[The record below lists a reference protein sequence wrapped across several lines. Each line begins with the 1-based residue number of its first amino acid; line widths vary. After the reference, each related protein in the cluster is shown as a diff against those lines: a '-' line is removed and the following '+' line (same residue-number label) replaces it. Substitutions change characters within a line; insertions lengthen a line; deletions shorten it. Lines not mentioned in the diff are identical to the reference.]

1 MALILVGSFAIC
13 ADAAEVLEVG
23 KNSRQLAISQ
33 SKDTR
38 SFAPR
43 DYLCVWHSDEPV
55 ACGTVIE
62 VLAKGAVLRL
72 DYAKE
77 PVRKGDK
84 VYFAGTRHPAFA
96 TTEEEKVIEAEEAP
110 KPWKRKYPFDLTA
123 GLQLTS
129 GYTFPMLLFQGL
141 VSPHWTVGLGAQYV
155 SQGTGVGNA
164 KGYGAMLTA
173 NYYGSRYFRGI
184 WLQMGA
190 GLLFVSPFAG
200 GTTVSVATGLAT
212 LGVRFKVVGKMNLGI
227 GVGAQYISQSSTS
240 IRIPGTAIQAM
251 GTADLGF
258 NF

>member
-1 MALILVGSFAIC
+1 MALVLVGIFAIS
-13 ADAAEVLEVG
+13 ANAAEVLEVG
-23 KNSRQLAISQ
+23 KNARQLAISQ

-62 VLAKGAVLRL
+62 VLPKGAVLRL

-77 PVRKGDK
+77 PIRKGDK

-123 GLQLTS
+123 GMVLTS
-129 GYTFPMLLFQGL
+129 NYTFPLVLFQGL

-155 SQGTGVGNA
+155 SQAPSNV
-164 KGYGAMLTA
+164 KGYGGMLTA
-173 NYYGSRYFRGI
+173 NYYGSRYFRGV

-190 GLLFVSPFAG
+190 GLFFLSPYSG
-200 GTTVSVATGLAT
+200 GSTVSVASGLAT
-212 LGVRFKVVGKMNLGI
+212 VGVRLKIVGKLNLGLGVGG
-227 GVGAQYISQSSTS
+227 QYISQSSTATA
-240 IRIPGTAIQAM
+240 RVPGSSLQAL